1 MVVAFVSATVLTTDY
16 KNHLHP
22 FHICVISNLDVII
35 ELAEILGIMLIL
47 SLHLS
52 LSFSLD
58 FHRTDVDERQ
68 MRLP

>member
-1 MVVAFVSATVLTTDY
+1 M
-16 KNHLHP
+16 
-22 FHICVISNLDVII
+22 SNLDVII

-58 FHRTDVDERQ
+58 FHRTHVVL
-68 MRLP
+68 MLSIPTFKALSAVSYISCG